1 MKNNKVNIKG
11 RNYEII
17 KVDGELTNNG
27 EKCAGVSDALHK
39 KIYIK
44 NRENTEDMLQ
54 TIIHELIHSNFY
66 ECGLFDAWSDEDMPR
81 YFEVQ
86 LLPILKQFLKV
97 VKIVLP
103 NKKYEAN
110 KIDDLLNNLFEVNNN
125 DIYAWGWKVS
135 SFYLFKIF

>member
-86 LLPILKQFLKV
+86 FLPILKQFLKI
-97 VKIVLP
+97 VKVIFP
-103 NKKYEAN
+103 KKGYEAN
-110 KIDDLLNNLFEVNNN
+110 KIDEMLNCIFEVDKN
-125 DIYAWGWKVS
+125 DIYT
-135 SFYLFKIF
+135 